1 MFEDKILKY
10 IDVNEVEMLK
20 FCSYL
25 DSISEYEMS
34 DVLQYKIA
42 QPKNK
47 FVKTASFQ
55 KIANASFEEN
65 VFRFAKLYSQYLKDT
80 NNFTPIIK
88 IAAVYPDEAIYEA
101 LKTLGFDEVR
111 SYTLKEIKIAYRA
124 LSKIHHPD
132 VVKGNNASQQAID
145 AADELFKKIANA
157 KDILESVAEETG
169 NISSSK
175 VQTSFNAFKVKMSG
189 SGSKSGPKSST
200 ETPPKSGPKSSPRSG
215 PSSETPP
222 RSGPRTS
229 PGSGPRTSPGSGS
242 STPPRSGPA
251 PSAPKA
257 KLTPE
262 IFTKILERLK
272 LPPWAIAILNSKVLK
287 FLGWV
292 GLGYG
297 TIMILLNFAENGW
310 DALSSP
316 REKAEFTSI
325 LTAWGSIAANV
336 IPPPVGQIISAALAT
351 VSFGTGVASWFLKG
365 DEPKAAKPSAQQKPT
380 TPTSAPKPQSKP
392 TYKPQSKPTS
402 KPSTTIKPTAPD
414 SDTTW
419 SNKVDKEINNIVFD

>member
-88 IAAVYPDEAIYEA
+88 IARDAAPIKYSPEAIYEA
-101 LKTLGFDEVR
+101 LQVLGFDEVR
-111 SYTLKEIKIAYRA
+111 NYSGEEISKAFRL
-124 LSKIHHPD
+124 LSRKYHPD
-132 VVKGNNASQQAID
+132 VNPENPAAAEAMKKVAD
-145 AADELFKKIANA
+145 AKTTLKALSSESG
-157 KDILESVAEETG
+157 DIPL
-169 NISSSK
+169 SK
-175 VQTSFNAFKVKMSG
+175 VQESFNAYKEKISG
-189 SGSKSGPKSST
+189 SGPKSGPKSST
-200 ETPPKSGPKSSPRSG
+200 ETPPKSGPRSSPRSG
-215 PSSETPP
+215 PSSEAPP
-222 RSGPRTS
+222 R
-229 PGSGPRTSPGSGS
+229 SGPRTSPGSGS

-251 PSAPKA
+251 SSAPKA

-262 IFTKILERLK
+262 IFAKILERLK
-272 LPPWAIAILNSKVLK
+272 LPPWIITILNSKVLK
-287 FLGWV
+287 FLGWL

-297 TIMILLNFAENGW
+297 STMLALKFYEQGW
-310 DALSSP
+310 DAFSSP
-316 REKAEFTSI
+316 QEKAEWASV
-325 LTAWGSIAANV
+325 LTAWGSIFANF
-336 IPPPVGQIISAALAT
+336 IPPPAGQIISAAFAT

-365 DEPKAAKPSAQQKPT
+365 DEPKSAKPSAQQKPS

-392 TYKPQSKPTS
+392 TSKPQSKPTS
-402 KPSTTIKPTAPD
+402 KPSTTTKPTAPD
-414 SDTTW
+414 PDTTW
-419 SNKVDKEINNIVFD
+419 SDKVDKNIKDIVFD

>member
-1 MFEDKILKY
+1 LKLNSKKITILNLFEDKILKY

-42 QPKNK
+42 EPKNK

-101 LKTLGFDEVR
+101 LKTLGFSEVR

-132 VVKGNNASQQAID
+132 VLTNNNASQQAID
-145 AADELFKKIANA
+145 AAGELFRKIADSY
-157 KDILESVAEETG
+157 KILTDVAEETG

-175 VQTSFNAFKVKMSG
+175 VQTSLNAFKSR

-200 ETPPKSGPKSSPRSG
+200 ETPPKSGTRSSPRSG
-215 PSSETPP
+215 PSSEAPP
-222 RSGPRTS
+222 R
-229 PGSGPRTSPGSGS
+229 SGPRTSPGSGS

-251 PSAPKA
+251 SSAPKA

-262 IFTKILERLK
+262 IFAKILERLK
-272 LPPWAIAILNSKVLK
+272 LPPWIITILNSKVLK
-287 FLGWV
+287 FLGWL

-297 TIMILLNFAENGW
+297 STMLALKFYEQGW
-310 DALSSP
+310 DAFSSP
-316 REKAEFTSI
+316 QEKAEWASVM
-325 LTAWGSIAANV
+325 TAW
-336 IPPPVGQIISAALAT
+336 
-351 VSFGTGVASWFLKG
+351 
-365 DEPKAAKPSAQQKPT
+365 
-380 TPTSAPKPQSKP
+380 
-392 TYKPQSKPTS
+392 
-402 KPSTTIKPTAPD
+402 
-414 SDTTW
+414 
-419 SNKVDKEINNIVFD
+419 

>member
-88 IAAVYPDEAIYEA
+88 IARDAAPIKYSPEAIYEA
-101 LKTLGFDEVR
+101 LQVLGFDEVR
-111 SYTLKEIKIAYRA
+111 NYSGEEISKAIKL
-124 LSKIHHPD
+124 LSRKYHPD
-132 VVKGNNASQQAID
+132 VNPGNLA
-145 AADELFKKIANA
+145 
-157 KDILESVAEETG
+157 AEEILKKVTLAKATLKALSPQG
-169 NISSSK
+169 GDISLSK
-175 VQTSFNAFKVKMSG
+175 VQESYNAFKEKMSR
-189 SGSKSGPKSST
+189 SGPKSGPKSNT
-200 ETPPKSGPKSSPRSG
+200 ETPPKSGPRSSPRSG
-215 PSSETPP
+215 PSSEAPP
-222 RSGPRTS
+222 RSGPRNS
-229 PGSGPRTSPGSGS
+229 PGSGSSTSPGSGS

-251 PSAPKA
+251 SSAPKA

-365 DEPKAAKPSAQQKPT
+365 DDPKAAKPSAQQKPT

-392 TYKPQSKPTS
+392 TSKPQSKPTS
-402 KPSTTIKPTAPD
+402 KPSTTTKPTAPD
-414 SDTTW
+414 PDTTW
-419 SNKVDKEINNIVFD
+419 SDKVDKNIKDIVFD